1 MNRSKRSSKRGQST
15 AEYAIIV
22 FFCVITALL
31 FVYVFTGS
39 IAVFH
44 SNVSSVTCLPVP

>member
-1 MNRSKRSSKRGQST
+1 MKRPKKSSEAGQST

-22 FFCVITALL
+22 FFCVVTALL

-44 SNVSSVTCLPVP
+44 SNVSSTTCLPVP